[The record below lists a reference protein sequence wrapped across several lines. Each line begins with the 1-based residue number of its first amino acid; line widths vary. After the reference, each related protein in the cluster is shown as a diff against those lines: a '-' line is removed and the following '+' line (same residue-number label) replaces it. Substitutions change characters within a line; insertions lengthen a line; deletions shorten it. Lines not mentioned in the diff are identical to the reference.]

1 VLKTPDL
8 GCTREMSL
16 GFRFVQTQLLGP
28 LDLHHPGVMDND
40 LHDAEAH
47 RLHLALDEPHP
58 RGLDLLSS
66 GS

>member
-1 VLKTPDL
+1 MLKAPDL

-16 GFRFVQTQLLGP
+16 GFRFVQTQLLRP
-28 LDLHHPGVMDND
+28 LDLHHPGVVDDD

-47 RLHLALDEPHP
+47 RLYLALDEPHP
-58 RGLDLLSS
+58 RGLDLLFS

>member
-1 VLKTPDL
+1 MLKVPRRRR
-8 GCTREMSL
+8 TREMGS
-16 GFRFVQTQLLGP
+16 GFVFVQTQLLGP
-28 LDLHHPGVMDND
+28 LDLHHPGVVDND

-58 RGLDLLSS
+58 RGLDLLFS